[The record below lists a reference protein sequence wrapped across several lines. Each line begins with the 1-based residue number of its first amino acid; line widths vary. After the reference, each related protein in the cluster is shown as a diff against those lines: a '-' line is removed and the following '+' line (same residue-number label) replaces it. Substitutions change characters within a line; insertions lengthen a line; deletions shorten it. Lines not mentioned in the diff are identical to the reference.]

1 MIQFQFINKINW
13 FCLSR
18 MESINIKQLHGLAKV
33 LGSVVGVSGAL
44 VFAFVKGPPINFMHW
59 HTTTEKPNT
68 DSSIHSCSTREW
80 IKGSLIMLSA
90 NTFWSLWLILQ
101 VFPWAQMMV
110 LLLSFYVA
118 LLIFC
123 FALHFSFLGS
133 NY

>member
-1 MIQFQFINKINW
+1 MIHFQFINKINW

-44 VFAFVKGPPINFMHW
+44 VFAFVKGPPINFMHRY
-59 HTTTEKPNT
+59 TATEKPNI
-68 DSSIHSCSTREW
+68 DSIQGCSTREW

-110 LLLSFYVA
+110 LLLSFYIT

-123 FALHFSFLGS
+123 FSLHFSFLGS